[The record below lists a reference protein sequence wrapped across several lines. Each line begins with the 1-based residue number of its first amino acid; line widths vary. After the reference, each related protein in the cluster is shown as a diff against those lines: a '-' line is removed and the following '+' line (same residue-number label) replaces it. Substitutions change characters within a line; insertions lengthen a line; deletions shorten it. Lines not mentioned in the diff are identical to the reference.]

1 MWGEKTGSEFSL
13 PSSALPG
20 STRAAAEP
28 SKGPAASGFASAW
41 ATQGGGRGGGGS
53 LASPHL
59 LCRFFSSTSC
69 SLSVGRGGEWAPRA
83 EQSCT
88 DVKKEVFWL
97 PLLSRGTGTSAASVT
112 AAALGMVDG
121 LRLCCRVG
129 HGTGP
134 CSNLGTVVV
143 PVLGFPKPIKE
154 GKEESKQSFVLAELS
169 LDTAPSNSRSTE
181 LRMSNLKRH

>member
-1 MWGEKTGSEFSL
+1 MSATFSDGHVLFAQLLSSLLQGSHTAPGSRRCVWGEKTGSEFSL

-121 LRLCCRVG
+121 LRLCCRVD

-134 CSNLGTVVV
+134 ALTWAQWLCPCWVS
-143 PVLGFPKPIKE
+143 
-154 GKEESKQSFVLAELS
+154 
-169 LDTAPSNSRSTE
+169 PSP
-181 LRMSNLKRH
+181 

>member
-1 MWGEKTGSEFSL
+1 MSATFSDGHVLSAQLLSSLLQGSHTAPGSRRCVWGEKTGSEFSL

-53 LASPHL
+53 LASLHL

-69 SLSVGRGGEWAPRA
+69 SLSVGRGGERAPRA

-97 PLLSRGTGTSAASVT
+97 PLLSRGTGTGTGAASVT

-134 CSNLGTVVV
+134 ALTWAQWLCQCWVS
-143 PVLGFPKPIKE
+143 
-154 GKEESKQSFVLAELS
+154 
-169 LDTAPSNSRSTE
+169 PSP
-181 LRMSNLKRH
+181 

>member
-1 MWGEKTGSEFSL
+1 MCFLHSCFQVCSREATL
-13 PSSALPG
+13 PQGADVVCGGKKQDLNFLCLPPPCQEAPGLQLSPAKALQPLASPLPG
-20 STRAAAEP
+20 QHRRV
-28 SKGPAASGFASAW
+28 
-41 ATQGGGRGGGGS
+41 GRGGGGS

-69 SLSVGRGGEWAPRA
+69 SLSVGRGGERFPSA

-97 PLLSRGTGTSAASVT
+97 PLLSRGTGRGTSAALLT

-134 CSNLGTVVV
+134 ALTWAQWLCPCWVS
-143 PVLGFPKPIKE
+143 
-154 GKEESKQSFVLAELS
+154 
-169 LDTAPSNSRSTE
+169 PSP
-181 LRMSNLKRH
+181 